1 MEQID
6 PKLMEQYLK
15 ALEAEAMNNAISQS
29 DGVTIYQSEPT
40 APGVY
45 VSTEQQA
52 QDAYNDMLLQRQAML
67 ARQSQQLPRYQEQAD
82 MSMGNPNYKV
92 EEPRQMAADGN
103 GNIVIY

>member
-6 PKLMEQYLK
+6 PKMMEQYLK
-15 ALEAEAMNNAISQS
+15 AVEAEAMNNAISQS

-52 QDAYNDMLLQRQAML
+52 QDAYNDMLLQRQAAACPAVTATAPL
-67 ARQSQQLPRYQEQAD
+67 SRAGRHVDGQPQLQ
-82 MSMGNPNYKV
+82 V
-92 EEPRQMAADGN
+92 
-103 GNIVIY
+103 